1 MEENDLFKG
10 LESFL
15 TSADA
20 IDEGLIATPQTPV
33 ENADPVV
40 TTNEDEPEFKGLSL
54 DELSEVENEE
64 VETDEPEVP
73 VIDEPEEVVA
83 DTDNVEIY
91 KSLSDFLKNEGIVED
106 EFDSPDAM
114 RETFKKVIDSNID
127 DWKSSLPEE
136 IHRLI
141 ENYQAGVPFN
151 KLLDIASKE
160 IELANID
167 EDTLVEDLD
176 LQRKIAEDY
185 LKATTKFSDARIK
198 KEINAKEDH
207 NELEDF
213 SKEALESLKEE
224 YKQEVEAAKKAAKEM
239 EAMQKQERVEQLN
252 FLNKQISEVKEIIP
266 GVKISDAEKKEIFRM
281 ITTAAELRGND
292 GYTQAMLVREKDPI
306 GFETKLNYYI
316 KLGLFDEKPNFETVI
331 KKTTTK
337 TVEKFEKNIEE
348 QMKKRVNIHGSN
360 QSADLQSDTL
370 KAISTIF
377 K

>member
-20 IDEGLIATPQTPV
+20 IDEGLIATTQTPV
-33 ENADPVV
+33 ENTDPVV

-176 LQRKIAEDY
+176 TVFRNPATPVGSSEDANIDF
-185 LKATTKFSDARIK
+185 LKDAVLLVLAYSVPFILPSLYSFSRCTLVDAIILSNTPVPASSPVVTLSK
-198 KEINAKEDH
+198 SNAILH
-207 NELEDF
+207 L
-213 SKEALESLKEE
+213 
-224 YKQEVEAAKKAAKEM
+224 
-239 EAMQKQERVEQLN
+239 
-252 FLNKQISEVKEIIP
+252 
-266 GVKISDAEKKEIFRM
+266 
-281 ITTAAELRGND
+281 
-292 GYTQAMLVREKDPI
+292 
-306 GFETKLNYYI
+306 
-316 KLGLFDEKPNFETVI
+316 
-331 KKTTTK
+331 
-337 TVEKFEKNIEE
+337 
-348 QMKKRVNIHGSN
+348 H
-360 QSADLQSDTL
+360 
-370 KAISTIF
+370 TIY
-377 K
+377 

>member
-1 MEENDLFKG
+1 MEDNDLFKG

-15 TSADA
+15 TSSDA
-20 IDEGLIATPQTPV
+20 IDEGLIVSTPEPV
-33 ENADPVV
+33 EVETPKK
-40 TTNEDEPEFKGLSL
+40 DEPAAFEGLTL
-54 DELSEVENEE
+54 DELS
-64 VETDEPEVP
+64 ETDEPEVIVGDEIDTP
-73 VIDEPEEVVA
+73 EVIEDEPEVIN
-83 DTDNVEIY
+83 TDNVEIY

-106 EFDSPDAM
+106 EFDSPEAM

-160 IELANID
+160 IELDNI
-167 EDTLVEDLD
+167 EEETLVEDLD
-176 LQRKIAEDY
+176 LQRKIAEEY
-185 LKATTKFSDARIK
+185 LKATTKFSDARIR
-198 KEINAKEDH
+198 KEINSKEDH

-213 SKEALESLKEE
+213 SKEGLESLKELN
-224 YKQEVEAAKKAAKEM
+224 KQEVEANKRAAKEM
-239 EAMQKQERVEQLN
+239 EALQKQERVEQLN

-266 GVKISDAEKKEIFRM
+266 GVKISEAEKKEIFRM

-370 KAISTIF
+370 KALSTIF

>member
-1 MEENDLFKG
+1 MEDNDLFKG

-15 TSADA
+15 TSSDA
-20 IDEGLIATPQTPV
+20 IDEGLIVSTPEPV
-33 ENADPVV
+33 EVETPKK
-40 TTNEDEPEFKGLSL
+40 DEPAAFEGLTL
-54 DELSEVENEE
+54 DELT
-64 VETDEPEVP
+64 ETDEPEVIVGDEIDTP
-73 VIDEPEEVVA
+73 EVIEDEPEVIN
-83 DTDNVEIY
+83 TDNVEIY

-106 EFDSPDAM
+106 EFDSPEAM

-160 IELANID
+160 IELDNIE

-176 LQRKIAEDY
+176 LQRKIAEEY
-185 LKATTKFSDARIK
+185 LKATTKFSDARIR
-198 KEINAKEDH
+198 KEINSKEDH

-213 SKEALESLKEE
+213 SKEGLESLKELN
-224 YKQEVEAAKKAAKEM
+224 KQEVEANKRAAKEM
-239 EAMQKQERVEQLN
+239 ETLQKQERVEQLN

-266 GVKISDAEKKEIFRM
+266 GVKISEAEKKEIFRM

-370 KAISTIF
+370 KALSTIF

>member
-1 MEENDLFKG
+1 MEDNDLFKG

-15 TSADA
+15 TSSDA
-20 IDEGLIATPQTPV
+20 IDEGLIVSTPEPV
-33 ENADPVV
+33 EVETPKK
-40 TTNEDEPEFKGLSL
+40 DEPAAFEGLTL
-54 DELSEVENEE
+54 DELTK
-64 VETDEPEVP
+64 TDEPEVIVGDEIDTP
-73 VIDEPEEVVA
+73 EVIEDEPEVIN
-83 DTDNVEIY
+83 TDNVEIY

-106 EFDSPDAM
+106 EFDSPEAM

-151 KLLDIASKE
+151 KLLDIASRE
-160 IELANID
+160 IELDNIE
-167 EDTLVEDLD
+167 EDILVEDLD
-176 LQRKIAEDY
+176 LQRKIAEEY
-185 LKATTKFSDARIK
+185 LKATTKFSDARIR
-198 KEINAKEDH
+198 KEINSKEDH

-213 SKEALESLKEE
+213 SKEGLESLKELN
-224 YKQEVEAAKKAAKEM
+224 KQEVEANKRAAKEM
-239 EAMQKQERVEQLN
+239 EALQKQERVEQLN

-266 GVKISDAEKKEIFRM
+266 GVKISEAEKKEIFRM

-370 KAISTIF
+370 KALSTIF